1 MAMAMGMAM
10 AMAMA
15 TTPTTAR
22 TATAATRIEAAL
34 AKPAVVVEASPDT
47 PLVWFD
53 IAIRGGAALDPSG
66 VEGLHRHAALLARR
80 GAGGRDRAALDDV
93 LDGLGAALDI
103 SVSRD
108 SVALSGLALSRHLDA
123 VIDLAADVLADPT
136 FSPDE
141 HARLLRETPQV
152 LDEIRDDDSALA
164 TRWFDWLCCP
174 GHAYGRTS
182 LGTEASLG
190 RIERDAAIACWRRE
204 VVADNLVI
212 GLAGDVNEA
221 SARRI
226 VTRLTER
233 LPPTGAVDLALQAPA
248 GPTPGR
254 RVILVDKP
262 DRTQAQLRIGH
273 LSARYGGPDTA
284 ELAIAEAV
292 FGGMFSSRLMQEI
305 RVKRGWSYGAGCA
318 LRRSRLPHWFEI
330 WMAAAIDV
338 AGPAVALTLEL
349 LADYAARGPTD
360 DEVDFA
366 RSYLVGAMPFH
377 VATARQRM
385 QLAVRDAVFDLPA
398 GFTARL
404 PEALAQLAA
413 ADVRAACRRQLRPED
428 IVTVAV
434 TTAEQAG
441 PALASVGAGPLT
453 VVAHDQY

>member
-1 MAMAMGMAM
+1 MASK
-10 AMAMA
+10 
-15 TTPTTAR
+15 PTV
-22 TATAATRIEAAL
+22 I
-34 AKPAVVVEASPDT
+34 VEPSPDT

-53 IAIRGGAALDPSG
+53 IAIRGGASTDPRG

-80 GAGGRDRAALDDV
+80 GAGGRDRAKLDET
-93 LDGLGAALDI
+93 LDALGAALDV

-108 SVALSGLALSRHLDA
+108 AVSISGLVLARHLDA
-123 VIDLAADVLADPT
+123 VVDLAADILADPR
-136 FSPDE
+136 FAPDE

-190 RIERDAAIACWRRE
+190 KIVRSAAIECWRRE
-204 VVADNLVI
+204 VVAGNLVI
-212 GLAGDVNEA
+212 GLAGDINET
-221 SARRI
+221 SAQRV

-233 LPPTGAVDLALQAPA
+233 LPATGRRDVALEVPASAP
-248 GPTPGR
+248 PER

-262 DRTQAQLRIGH
+262 DRTQAQIRIGH
-273 LSARYGGPDTA
+273 LAGRYGDPDTA
-284 ELAIAEAV
+284 EIAVAEAV

-330 WMAAAIDV
+330 WMAASIDI
-338 AGPAVALTLEL
+338 AGSAVALTLDL
-349 LADYAARGPTD
+349 LADYAAHGPTD

-398 GFTARL
+398 GYTAKL
-404 PEALAQLAA
+404 PEALGVLTG
-413 ADVRAACRRQLRPED
+413 ADVRAACKRQLRPEAA
-428 IVTVAV
+428 VTVAV

-441 PALASVGAGPLT
+441 AALAAAGAGELT
-453 VVAHDQY
+453 VVDHDEY

>member
-1 MAMAMGMAM
+1 M
-10 AMAMA
+10 
-15 TTPTTAR
+15 R
-22 TATAATRIEAAL
+22 TKPLRKPIVIIE
-34 AKPAVVVEASPDT
+34 PSHDT
-47 PLVWFD
+47 PLVWFE
-53 IAIRGGAALDPSG
+53 IAIRGGAAIDPLG

-80 GAGGRDRAALDDV
+80 GAGARDRAALDDT
-93 LDGLGAALDI
+93 LDGLGAALEI
-103 SVSRD
+103 GVSRD
-108 SVALSGLALSRHLDA
+108 ALSLSGLALARQLDH
-123 VIDLAADVLADPT
+123 VIELAADVLAQPRFD
-136 FSPDE
+136 PDE

-174 GHAYGRTS
+174 GHAYGRSS
-182 LGTEASLG
+182 LGNEGSLT

-212 GLAGDVNEA
+212 GLAGDVDEA
-221 SARRI
+221 RAARL
-226 VTRLTER
+226 VDRLTER
-233 LPPTGAVDLALQAPA
+233 LPATGGHEIVLDVPPAVP
-248 GPTPGR
+248 PGR
-254 RVILVDKP
+254 RMILVDKS

-273 LSARYGGPDTA
+273 LAARYGAPGTA
-284 ELAIAEAV
+284 ELAIAEAI

-330 WMAAAIDV
+330 WMAAGIDV
-338 AGPAVALTLEL
+338 AGPAVALTLDL
-349 LADYAARGPTD
+349 LADFAAHGPTD

-404 PEALAQLAA
+404 PEAFGALTAS
-413 ADVRAACRRQLRPED
+413 DVRAACKEHLRPD
-428 IVTVAV
+428 DAVTVAV
-434 TTAEQAG
+434 TTAE
-441 PALASVGAGPLT
+441 LASEPLAAAGAGPLT
-453 VVAHDQY
+453 VVEHDAY

>member
-1 MAMAMGMAM
+1 M
-10 AMAMA
+10 
-15 TTPTTAR
+15 TTQGP
-22 TATAATRIEAAL
+22 
-34 AKPAVVVEASPDT
+34 VVIVEASPDT

-53 IAIRGGAALDPSG
+53 VAIRGGASADPSG

-80 GAGGRDRAALDDV
+80 GAGRRARAELDET
-93 LDGLGAALDI
+93 LDGYGAALDM

-108 SVALSGLALSRHLDA
+108 AVTLSGLALTRHLDA
-123 VIDLAADVLADPT
+123 VIDLAADVLAEPMW
-136 FSPDE
+136 SEDE

-164 TRWFDWLCCP
+164 TRWFDWVCCP

-182 LGTEASLG
+182 LGTETSLA
-190 RIERDAAIACWRRE
+190 RIERAAAIDLWRRE
-204 VVADNLVI
+204 VVAGNLVI
-212 GLAGDVNEA
+212 GLAGDVDEA
-221 SARRI
+221 TAARV
-226 VTRLTER
+226 VTRLSER
-233 LPPTGAVDLALQAPA
+233 LSP
-248 GPTPGR
+248 GPRPSFEPHVPQEPSRGR

-273 LSARYGGPDTA
+273 LSVRYGDGDTA
-284 ELAIAEAV
+284 ALAIAEAV
-292 FGGMFSSRLMQEI
+292 LGGMFSSRLMQEI

-318 LRRSRLPHWFEI
+318 LRRSRLPHWFEV
-330 WMAAAIDV
+330 WMAAGIDV

-349 LADYAARGPTD
+349 LADYAANGPTD

-404 PEALAQLAA
+404 PEALAALTA
-413 ADVRAACRRQLRPED
+413 ADVRAACTRCLD
-428 IVTVAV
+428 AGSAVTVAV
-434 TTAEQAG
+434 TTADQARG
-441 PALASVGAGPLT
+441 ALEAAGAGALT
-453 VVAHDQY
+453 VVDHDEY

>member
-1 MAMAMGMAM
+1 MAMTDSRRG
-10 AMAMA
+10 
-15 TTPTTAR
+15 P
-22 TATAATRIEAAL
+22 I
-34 AKPAVVVEASPDT
+34 VIVEPSPDT
-47 PLVWFD
+47 PLVWFE
-53 IAIRGGAALDPSG
+53 IAIRGGAALDPPG
-66 VEGLHRHAALLARR
+66 IEGLHRHAALLARR
-80 GAGGRDRAALDDV
+80 GAGGRDRAALDDT

-108 SVALSGLALSRHLDA
+108 AVSLSGLALSRHLDA
-123 VIDLAADVLADPT
+123 VIGLAADVLAEPV
-136 FSPDE
+136 FSADE
-141 HARLLRETPQV
+141 HARLLRETPPA

-182 LGTEASLG
+182 LGTEASLAL
-190 RIERDAAIACWRRE
+190 IERDAAVACWRRE

-212 GLAGDVNEA
+212 GLAGDVDEA
-221 SARRI
+221 AAARI
-226 VTRLTER
+226 VIRLTER
-233 LPPTGAVDLALQAPA
+233 LPRSGSLDVSLDAPA
-248 GPTPGR
+248 APLPGR

-273 LSARYGGPDTA
+273 LAARYGGPDTA
-284 ELAIAEAV
+284 ELAVAEAV

-349 LADYAARGPTD
+349 FADYAARGPTD

-366 RSYLVGAMPFH
+366 RRYLVGAMPFH

-404 PEALAQLAA
+404 PEALAAIAA
-413 ADVRAACRRQLRPED
+413 SDVRAACQRQLRPDEV
-428 IVTVAV
+428 VTVAV
-434 TTAEQAG
+434 TTSSQAG
-441 PALASVGAGPLT
+441 AGLAEAGAGALT

>member
-1 MAMAMGMAM
+1 MTMPSD
-10 AMAMA
+10 
-15 TTPTTAR
+15 PT
-22 TATAATRIEAAL
+22 I
-34 AKPAVVVEASPDT
+34 VVEPSPDT
-47 PLVWFD
+47 PLVWFE
-53 IAIRGGAALDPSG
+53 IAIRGGAALDPRG
-66 VEGLHRHAALLARR
+66 IEGLHRHAALLARR
-80 GAGGRDRAALDDV
+80 GAGGRDRAQLDDV
-93 LDGLGAALDI
+93 LDGLGAALDV
-103 SVSRD
+103 SLSRD
-108 SVALSGLALSRHLDA
+108 AVSLSGLALARHLDA
-123 VIDLAADVLADPT
+123 VIELAADVLAEPG
-136 FSPDE
+136 FSADE

-174 GHAYGRTS
+174 GYAYGRTS
-182 LGTEASLG
+182 LGTEASLE
-190 RIERDAAIACWRRE
+190 RIERDAAIAVWRRE
-204 VVADNLVI
+204 VAADNLVI
-212 GLAGDVNEA
+212 GLAGDVDEA

-226 VTRLTER
+226 VRRLTER
-233 LPPTGAVDLALQAPA
+233 LPASGPRDAAIEVPAAP
-248 GPTPGR
+248 PPDR

-273 LSARYGGPDTA
+273 LAARYGGPDTA

-338 AGPAVALTLEL
+338 AGPAVALTLDL
-349 LADYAARGPTD
+349 LADYAAHGPTD

-366 RSYLVGAMPFH
+366 RSYLIGAMPFH

-385 QLAVRDAVFDLPA
+385 QLAVRDAVFGLPA

-404 PEALAQLAA
+404 PEALSALAA
-413 ADVRAACRRQLRPED
+413 ADVRAACRRQLRPD
-428 IVTVAV
+428 AAVTVAV
-434 TTAEQAG
+434 TTADQAG
-441 PALASVGAGPLT
+441 SALAQAGAGPLT

>member
-1 MAMAMGMAM
+1 MHK
-10 AMAMA
+10 
-15 TTPTTAR
+15 PVVI
-22 TATAATRIEAAL
+22 IE
-34 AKPAVVVEASPDT
+34 PSTDT

-53 IAIRGGAALDPSG
+53 IAIRGGASTDPRG
-66 VEGLHRHAALLARR
+66 IEGLHRHAALLARR
-80 GAGGRDRAALDDV
+80 GAGGRDRTALDDT
-93 LDGLGAALDI
+93 LDSLGAALDVG
-103 SVSRD
+103 VSRD
-108 SVALSGLALSRHLDA
+108 SVSVSGLALARHLDA
-123 VIDLAADVLADPT
+123 VVGLAADILADPR
-136 FSPDE
+136 FAPEE

-182 LGTEASLG
+182 LGTESSLDQIA
-190 RIERDAAIACWRRE
+190 RAAAIACWRRE

-212 GLAGDVNEA
+212 GLAGDIDEP
-221 SARRI
+221 SAERI

-233 LPPTGAVDLALQAPA
+233 LPATSQRDVTLVVPPAAP
-248 GPTPGR
+248 PGR
-254 RVILVDKP
+254 RMILVDKP

-273 LSARYGGPDTA
+273 LAARYGAAETA
-284 ELAIAEAV
+284 EIAIAEAV

-330 WMAAAIDV
+330 WMAAGIDV
-338 AGPAVALTLEL
+338 AGQAVALTLDL
-349 LADYAARGPTD
+349 FADYAAHGPTD

-385 QLAVRDAVFDLPA
+385 QLAVRDAVFDLPV

-404 PEALAQLAA
+404 PEAFGALTAS
-413 ADVRAACRRQLRPED
+413 DVRAACKLHLKPDQA
-428 IVTVAV
+428 VTVAV

-441 PALASVGAGPLT
+441 PSLAAAGAGPLT
-453 VVAHDQY
+453 VVAHDEY

>member
-1 MAMAMGMAM
+1 V
-10 AMAMA
+10 
-15 TTPTTAR
+15 T
-22 TATAATRIEAAL
+22 TATAATSATLATTARAAL
-34 AKPAVVVEASPDT
+34 ADAISIVESSPDT

-53 IAIRGGAALDPSG
+53 IAIRGGAALDPRDI
-66 VEGLHRHAALLARR
+66 EGLHRHAALLARR
-80 GAGGRDRAALDDV
+80 GAGTRDRADLDET

-108 SVALSGLALSRHLDA
+108 AVTISGLALSRQLDA
-123 VIDLAADVLADPT
+123 VVDLAADVLADPK
-136 FSPDE
+136 FGEDE

-152 LDEIRDDDSALA
+152 LDEIRDDDSALS

-174 GHAYGRTS
+174 GHPYSRTS
-182 LGTEASLG
+182 LGTEASLT
-190 RIERDAAIACWRRE
+190 RIERAAAIECWRRE

-212 GLAGDVNEA
+212 GLAGDIDEA
-221 SARRI
+221 SAAR
-226 VTRLTER
+226 VVARLTER
-233 LPPTGAVDLALQAPA
+233 LPRTSDRKVSLDVPA
-248 GPTPGR
+248 GPPPGR
-254 RVILVDKP
+254 RMILVDKP

-273 LSARYGGPDTA
+273 LAARYGDPDTA
-284 ELAIAEAV
+284 ALAIAEAV

-330 WMAAAIDV
+330 WMAASIDI
-338 AGPAVALTLEL
+338 AGSAVALTLEL
-349 LADYAARGPTD
+349 LADYAAHGPTD

-385 QLAVRDAVFDLPA
+385 QLAVRDAVYNLPT

-404 PEALAQLAA
+404 PEALGALGA
-413 ADVRAACRRQLRPED
+413 ADVRAACHRHLRPED
-428 IVTVAV
+428 AVTVAV

-441 PALASVGAGPLT
+441 AALAAAGAGQLT
-453 VVAHDQY
+453 VVDHDDY